1 MQRWRVPI
9 RIALVGIGVYYLV
22 FGVWALAQPESFYG
36 QIASF
41 SPFNVHFL
49 HDAGAFQ
56 IGLGLALI
64 LVVLLADP
72 ILAVVLAVGVASLLH
87 VVAHIIDVNLGGQ
100 PARDIAALATLTA
113 VLAVVAV
120 ARVAGGASRQ
130 GVE

>member
-1 MQRWRVPI
+1 MQRWRAPT
-9 RIALVGIGVYYLV
+9 RIVLAGIGVYYLV
-22 FGVWALAQPESFYG
+22 FGVWALAQPASFYG

-64 LVVLLADP
+64 LVVVLSDP
-72 ILAVVLAVGVASLLH
+72 ILAVALAVGAASLLH
-87 VVAHIIDVNLGGQ
+87 VVAHVVDVNLGGQ

-113 VLAVVAV
+113 VLGVVAV
-120 ARVAGGASRQ
+120 ARVAGRPRRQ

>member
-1 MQRWRVPI
+1 MQRWRVAV
-9 RIALVGIGVYYLV
+9 RIALVVIGVYYLI
-22 FGVWALAQPESFYG
+22 FGVWALAQPASFYG

-64 LVVLLADP
+64 LVVVLTDP
-72 ILAVVLAVGVASLLH
+72 VLAVVVAVGAASLLH
-87 VVAHIIDVNLGGQ
+87 VVAHVIDANLGGQ

-113 VLAVVAV
+113 VL
-120 ARVAGGASRQ
+120 
-130 GVE
+130 GV